1 MEYCNNKE
9 ENSKNK
15 PHLIESYFTVME
27 VLCRPG
33 APTATDLHIHVTSDA
48 TPRCELN
55 QGHSRQPALA
65 PGLLPLHLA
74 VPT

>member
-33 APTATDLHIHVTSDA
+33 APLTGSRLSPRLTQPLMSTSMSQA
-48 TPRCELN
+48 MPL
-55 QGHSRQPALA
+55 
-65 PGLLPLHLA
+65 PG
-74 VPT
+74 VS